1 LLCGDK
7 YEEKAMKQKKP
18 WLSIIWFGVWG
29 LFQLFAVFSVIFG
42 TWTRPDA
49 FPEEA
54 YNSLIYPDM
63 FFIPFYLATS
73 VLLYRNSALG
83 NIFGLVAGGAVIY
96 VMIYLLALSGL
107 KGTENL
113 IFDSLFIIINLLA
126 LIQIAKLSIVERKI
140 ETT

>member
-1 LLCGDK
+1 
-7 YEEKAMKQKKP
+7 MKQKKP

-29 LFQLFAVFSVIFG
+29 LFQLFAVFSVISG

-73 VLLYRNSALG
+73 VLLFRNSSLG
-83 NIFGLVAGGAVIY
+83 KIFGLVAGGAVIY

-126 LIQIAKLSIVERKI
+126 LIQIAKLSIVETKI
-140 ETT
+140 KTT

>member
-1 LLCGDK
+1 
-7 YEEKAMKQKKP
+7 MKQKKP
-18 WLSIIWFGVWG
+18 WLSIIWFAVWG
-29 LFQLFAVFSVIFG
+29 LFQLFAVFSVISG

-73 VLLYRNSALG
+73 VLLFRNSALG
-83 NIFGLVAGGAVIY
+83 KIFGLIAGGAVIY

-113 IFDSLFIIINLLA
+113 IFDSLFIIVNLLA
-126 LIQIAKLSIVERKI
+126 LIQIAKLPIVEGKI
-140 ETT
+140 ETTTT